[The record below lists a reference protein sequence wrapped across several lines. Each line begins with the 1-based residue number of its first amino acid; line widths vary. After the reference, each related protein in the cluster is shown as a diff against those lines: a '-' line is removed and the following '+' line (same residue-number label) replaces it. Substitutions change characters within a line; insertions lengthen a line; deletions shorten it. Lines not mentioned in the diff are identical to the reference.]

1 MHLPAADPSVTCIM
15 PTANRRQWVPAAI
28 ALFQRQTH
36 ANRELLIVDDG
47 VDAVEDI
54 VPRDSRVRYVRIE
67 PGLCLG
73 AKRNRACELATGD
86 VIVHW
91 DDDDWYPPDR
101 IARQVAA
108 LAARNAD
115 VCGTS
120 RLYFRDVAQRR
131 AWEYA
136 YILSGKPWVAGSSLA
151 YRRDAWERR
160 RFRDVQ
166 VGEDSHFVWARD
178 GAAVV
183 DLADASLC
191 VAAIHPGNTSLK
203 IPTGTYWTP
212 VDTVAIDRLI
222 RDAESRWVSPVPS
235 RGRALMAVASG
246 IGDVIRTTPLIRVM
260 HALGYSV
267 DVLAA
272 ADEPRIT
279 ELLAGAPEIA
289 RIYTTATLPA
299 DASYE
304 VACFSF
310 WAHAL
315 EARVRARRT
324 HRFDRERWPVTGDSA
339 CVEQLARELGWQG
352 HIPAPFVVPAMRQ
365 FDLPE
370 GTVAIHAGC
379 KNGWPW
385 KKWHGFAELA
395 DRLEHVAVV
404 GTAEDLDVA
413 GTYFAKAFAWP
424 PHVRN
429 YVGLLTLP
437 ETAALI
443 AQSAALVCNDSGMQH
458 VGAAVGTPTYVVYGI
473 TSPAREGMPL
483 PHVHAVTKQLPC
495 EADCRRQAW
504 GRRDCAHHLECLKTM
519 TATDVLEQLA
529 RNGHAAP
536 RRTTPVDV
544 VRYPAPVVAQ
554 ETLTVAA
561 LMEGGIGDVLMSSV
575 LVRALFDELQRCEID
590 VFYHQPDA
598 ARFVFSGARFVR
610 NVHAASHFPSVE
622 RQYDITL
629 RTLQYTRYS
638 VRDAAKLR
646 RVAPEFAAR
655 IDEVANRLEMV
666 RGFADRQPMLDGM
679 WGRFSVR
686 AGRGALDSLAFLG
699 GVDVSSET
707 ELFLAPDPASCKLLD
722 ESVGGMTH
730 PYVTVHDGFD
740 NSFNVDAGAA
750 TKCWPL
756 EHWQRFVALLKA
768 QYPALRVVQ
777 VGARKSR
784 RIPGID
790 IDLVE
795 RTTLHEAAWIVKHAR
810 LHIDTDSGIAHLARA
825 VHTPAL
831 VLFGPT
837 NPGYYGHASNTNITA
852 GDCGDCWWS
861 TPDWLARCP
870 RGLARPA
877 CMQAI
882 TPEQVMAHAAPR
894 LARAPGASAHASA
907 VECYDGD
914 RCGER
919 RSTLADICQSL
930 DLPLLPISQHIKNER
945 TGVYIHASK
954 QWEYLYAL
962 DALDALDA
970 RGRAGS
976 TEGAPLRIADLGG
989 GRGALAPYLAH
1000 RGHRVEAFDL
1010 DFKWDA
1016 GGDASVEVRFRH
1028 WARTVGM
1035 RASFGS
1041 LYNVPAADGTFDVVT
1056 CISVVEHV
1064 PYKEYALAEA
1074 LRILRPGGL
1083 LILTFDFAHQPERFE
1098 DGMRREIFSPA
1109 RLRTSLAK
1117 LGVEALPCDP
1127 GEVERS
1133 ARRIQ
1138 EDGVLGIPD
1147 GMTVAGMVIRK
1158 AEVSAS

>member
-1 MHLPAADPSVTCIM
+1 MNPPAAGPSVTCIM
-15 PTANRRQWVPAAI
+15 PTANRRRWVLAAI
-28 ALFQRQTH
+28 ELFQRQTH

-54 VPRDSRVRYVRIE
+54 VPRDTRIRYVRIE

-73 AKRNRACELATGD
+73 AKRNRACELAAGD

-101 IARQVAA
+101 IARQVTA

-136 YILSGKPWVAGSSLA
+136 YTLSGKPWVAGSSLA
-151 YRRDAWERR
+151 YRRAAWERR

-178 GAAVV
+178 SAVVV

-191 VAAIHPGNTSLK
+191 VAAIHPGNTSPK
-203 IPTGTYWTP
+203 IPTGTFWTP
-212 VDTVAIDRLI
+212 VDAATIDQLI
-222 RDAESRWVSPVPS
+222 RDTESRWAPPAPS

-260 HALGYSV
+260 HALGYCV
-267 DVLAA
+267 DVLAE
-272 ADEPRIT
+272 ADDPRTT
-279 ELLAGAPEIA
+279 ELLAGAHEISQ
-289 RIYTTATLPA
+289 IYTSATFPA
-299 DASYE
+299 DASYD
-304 VACFSF
+304 VACFSY
-310 WAHAL
+310 WAYPL
-315 EARVRARRT
+315 EARVRVRRA
-324 HRFDRERWPVTGDSA
+324 HRFDRELWPAAGDSA
-339 CVEQLARELGWQG
+339 CVEQVARELGWQEQM
-352 HIPAPFVVPAMRQ
+352 PAPFVVPARRQ
-365 FDLPE
+365 FDLPA
-370 GTVAIHAGC
+370 GTVVIHAGC
-379 KNGWPW
+379 KQGWPW

-395 DRLEHVAVV
+395 DQLEHVAVV
-404 GTAEDLDVA
+404 GTVEDLDITS
-413 GTYFAKAFAWP
+413 TYFAKAFIWP

-429 YVGLLTLP
+429 YVGQLTLP

-443 AQSAALVCNDSGMQH
+443 QQSAALVCNDSGMQH

-473 TSPAREGMPL
+473 TSPAREGIPL
-483 PHVHAVTKQLPC
+483 SHVHAVTKQLPC
-495 EADCRRQAW
+495 ETDCRRQPW

-536 RRTTPVDV
+536 RRTAPVDL
-544 VRYPAPVVAQ
+544 VRYPAPAVAQ
-554 ETLTVAA
+554 ETLTVAVR
-561 LMEGGIGDVLMSSV
+561 MEGGIGDVLMSSV

-610 NVHAASHFPSVE
+610 HVYTASQFPSME
-622 RQYDITL
+622 RQYDIAV
-629 RTLQYTRYS
+629 RTLQYTRYA

-646 RVAPEFAAR
+646 RVAPHFASR
-655 IDEVANRLEMV
+655 IDEVAGRFETV
-666 RGFADRQPMLDGM
+666 RGFADRQPSLDGM

-686 AGRGALDSLAFLG
+686 VGRGALDSLAFLG
-699 GVDVSSET
+699 GVDVSRDT
-707 ELFLAPDPASCKLLD
+707 ELFLAPDPAACKLLV
-722 ESVGGMTH
+722 ERVGGMSQ

-740 NSFNVDAGAA
+740 NSQNVAAGAA

-756 EHWQRFVALLKA
+756 EHWQRFIALFKT
-768 QYPALRVVQ
+768 QYPSLRVVQ

-784 RIPGID
+784 RIPGVD

-795 RTTLHEAAWIVKHAR
+795 QTTLPEAAWIVKHAR
-810 LHIDTDSGIAHLARA
+810 LHIDTDSGIVHLARA

-837 NPGYYGHASNTNITA
+837 NPGYYGHASNTNISA

-877 CMQAI
+877 CMEAI
-882 TPEQVMAHAAPR
+882 TPERVMEHAAPR
-894 LARAPGASAHASA
+894 LAPAPDVSVQASA

-914 RCGER
+914 RCREH

-930 DLPLLPISQHIKNER
+930 DLPLLPPSQHIKNER

-962 DALDALDA
+962 DAV
-970 RGRAGS
+970 GRAA
-976 TEGAPLRIADLGG
+976 GAEEAQLRIADLGG

-1010 DFKWDA
+1010 DFQWDA

-1083 LILTFDFAHQPERFE
+1083 LILTFDFANDPERFE

-1109 RLRTSLAK
+1109 RLRTSLAR
-1117 LGVEALPCDP
+1117 LGVEASPCDA

-1147 GMTVAGMVIRK
+1147 GMTVAGMVVRK
-1158 AEVSAS
+1158 GELSAS